1 MPKEILMPELAESV
15 VEGEILKWLVEEGD
29 YLKKDQPFVEVMTD
43 KVTVELPSPYE
54 GVLLKKLA
62 KELHLSEDETKRAEA
77 EIQKITDE
85 FIAKADQL
93 AEKKEQEILG

>member
-1 MPKEILMPELAESV
+1 MNAAFERALY
-15 VEGEILKWLVEEGD
+15 GD
-29 YLKKDQPFVEVMTD
+29 NATGWKI
-43 KVTVELPSPYE
+43 
-54 GVLLKKLA
+54 GKLA